1 MCFLYYL
8 DFTDGRI
15 EAQRGAETHSRSH
28 STEQAELG
36 FWAKPGILFLT
47 SQYNPYS

>member
-28 STEQAELG
+28 STELLIDSQSCEPDFEL
-36 FWAKPGILFLT
+36 LF
-47 SQYNPYS
+47 

>member
-1 MCFLYYL
+1 MVELKL
-8 DFTDGRI
+8 REVLRLTQD
-15 EAQRGAETHSRSH
+15 H
-28 STEQAELG
+28 TEQAELG